1 MFAEQ
6 QREYLDKGYTK
17 IESFFSA
24 EEVAKILE
32 DVKQIELGAIGVAS
46 DNETYQFEKKNG
58 ETTKLLRRVENP
70 HLYFDAIDSLV
81 RSEKI
86 VDLLRHFL
94 GENIRLHNSKINFKP
109 PSGAPVQWHQD
120 WAFYP
125 HTNDDF
131 LTLGIFLDETSEK
144 NGAMA
149 CLPGSHKGK
158 VYDHRNVETGECCHA
173 ISRSNWDEA
182 LDPTEGEL
190 LTGPVGTVTLHHVRT
205 LHGSGPN
212 HSTIRRRFLLIGY
225 AAADAWPLL
234 GCGNYGDYE
243 SLMVSGRSTVFPRMV
258 ELPLT
263 VPYPLSMYGD
273 RIFES
278 QRALTQKYY

>member
-1 MFAEQ
+1 
-6 QREYLDKGYTK
+6 
-17 IESFFSA
+17 
-24 EEVAKILE
+24 
-32 DVKQIELGAIGVAS
+32 
-46 DNETYQFEKKNG
+46 
-58 ETTKLLRRVENP
+58 
-70 HLYFDAIDSLV
+70 
-81 RSEKI
+81 
-86 VDLLRHFL
+86 
-94 GENIRLHNSKINFKP
+94 
-109 PSGAPVQWHQD
+109 
-120 WAFYP
+120 
-125 HTNDDF
+125 
-131 LTLGIFLDETSEK
+131 
-144 NGAMA
+144 
-149 CLPGSHKGK
+149 
-158 VYDHRNVETGECCHA
+158 VYDHRNETGEFCHA

-182 LDPTEGEL
+182 LDPTKGEL

-273 RIFES
+273 HIFES